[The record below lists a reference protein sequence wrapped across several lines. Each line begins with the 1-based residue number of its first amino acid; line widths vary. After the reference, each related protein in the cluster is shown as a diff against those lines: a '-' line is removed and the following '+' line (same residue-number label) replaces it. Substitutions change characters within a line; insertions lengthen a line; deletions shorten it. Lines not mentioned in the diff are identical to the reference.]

1 MPTLFG
7 VRTFTPIDLPLIHRL
22 VPQGVCLDSATALTH
37 GIHVVEDAVMGAL
50 PLADLGMPTF
60 VLREGDGGYVAQFR
74 HKNGEP
80 HAHIVFIAPSL
91 RNHGAEMGW
100 LRLLNAMV
108 AAAGRRS
115 AHTLRGEVTETG
127 DEFVLLREA
136 GFATYTRQEIWRRDP
151 GPLPAR
157 DKDKKSNVLRPG
169 SDLDAF
175 ALAGLHVAIVP
186 RMVRQAEPAPDA
198 RQGWLYEH
206 KGRIGAHVAVQ
217 EGKTGIYVQS
227 LFRPDLSAEE
237 VERILAAVLAN
248 TPRAEKL
255 PVYVR
260 VPRYQEHIERPL
272 ESVGFA
278 PGESQAVMVRH
289 TTRRVENYA
298 VKPVHALESIIVTS
312 GPPVKECSAPRHE
325 RAYMS

>member
-22 VPQGVCLDSATALTH
+22 VPQGVSLDSATALTQ
-37 GIHVVEDAVMGAL
+37 GIHVVEGAVMGTF

-60 VLREGDGGYVAQFR
+60 VLREGESGYIAQFR
-74 HKNGEP
+74 HKNGDP

-91 RNHGAEMGW
+91 KRHGSDLAW

-115 AHTLRGEVTETG
+115 AHTLRGEVAETG
-127 DEFVLLREA
+127 DEFALLREA

-157 DKDKKSNVLRPG
+157 DKDTANVLRTG

-175 ALAGLHVAIVP
+175 ALAGLHVAVVP
-186 RMVRQAEPAPDA
+186 RMVRQAEAAPDA
-198 RQGWLYEH
+198 KQGLLYEH
-206 KGRIGAHVAVQ
+206 KGRLGAHVTLQ
-217 EGKTGIYVQS
+217 EGKYGIYLQG
-227 LFRPDLSAEE
+227 LFRPDLSDAEMQ
-237 VERILAAVLAN
+237 RILAAALAN
-248 TPRAEKL
+248 APRAEKL

-260 VPRYQEHIERPL
+260 VPRYQEHLERPL
-272 ESVGFA
+272 AALGFN
-278 PGESQAVMVRH
+278 PGPAQAVMVRH
-289 TTRRVENYA
+289 TTRRVEDYA
-298 VKPVHALESIIVTS
+298 LKPIHALDSIVVAS
-312 GPPVKECSAPRHE
+312 GPPVKECSAPFHDRVS
-325 RAYMS
+325 MS

>member
-7 VRTFTPIDLPLIHRL
+7 VRAFTPIDLPLIHRL
-22 VPQGVCLDSATALTH
+22 VPQGVSLDSATALTH

-74 HKNGEP
+74 HRNGEP

-115 AHTLRGEVTETG
+115 AHTLRGEVSETG
-127 DEFVLLREA
+127 DEFVLMREA
-136 GFATYTRQEIWRRDP
+136 GFATYARQEIWRRDP
-151 GPLPAR
+151 GPLPSR
-157 DKDKKSNVLRPG
+157 DKKPSVLRPG

-175 ALAGLHVAIVP
+175 ALAGLHMAVVP

-198 RQGWLYEH
+198 RQGLLYEY
-206 KGRIGAHVAVQ
+206 KGRLGAHVAFQ
-217 EGKTGIYVQS
+217 EGKSGIYVQG
-227 LFRPDLSAEE
+227 LFRPDLSADEME
-237 VERILAAVLAN
+237 HILAAALAS

-260 VPRYQEHIERPL
+260 VSRYQEHLERPL
-272 ESVGFA
+272 ESLGFA
-278 PGESQAVMVRH
+278 PGPSQAVMVRH
-289 TTRRVENYA
+289 TTRRVEDYA
-298 VKPVHALESIIVTS
+298 LKPIHALEHVVVAG
-312 GPPVKECSAPRHE
+312 GPPVKECSAPCHDRV
-325 RAYMS
+325 YLS